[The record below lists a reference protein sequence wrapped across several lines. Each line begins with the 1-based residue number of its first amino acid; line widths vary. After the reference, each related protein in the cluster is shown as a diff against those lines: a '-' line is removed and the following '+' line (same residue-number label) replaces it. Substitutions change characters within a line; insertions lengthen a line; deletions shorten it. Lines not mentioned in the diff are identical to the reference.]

1 MKHSFVQLFGAPSFE
16 RAASCQDEVM
26 LALADV
32 EAASDRITGA
42 TRRTPMWNPTS
53 FKRTPIPVSAELWLK
68 LELLQAT
75 GSFKARGAVSKARAL
90 SPEELHRGL
99 ITASGGNHGL
109 AVAYVGGLL
118 DVPTTICLP
127 TNVNPDKVEK
137 LKAYGAR
144 VVIKGHAWDVSH
156 KNALAIASAEGL
168 TYIHPF
174 ADPLV
179 AAGQGTIALEILED
193 VPRIDTILV
202 AIGGGGL
209 ITGIATAAKAIK
221 PSIRIIGIEPVGA
234 QTLKASLDAGEV
246 VTLPKIETAAV
257 TLAAGRTE
265 PFNFEA
271 VRRHVD
277 EVVLVSDDDMRKA
290 ARWLWSE
297 FAVAA
302 EMSGSA
308 TIAALLNGA
317 VQLRPG
323 ENVCALVCGAGRD
336 GWS

>member
-1 MKHSFVQLFGAPSFE
+1 
-16 RAASCQDEVM
+16 M
-26 LALADV
+26 LALADI
-32 EAASDRITGA
+32 EAASDRITGV
-42 TRRTPMWNPTS
+42 TRRTPMWNATS
-53 FKRTPIPVSAELWLK
+53 FKRAPIPVSAKLWLK
-68 LELLQAT
+68 LELQQAT
-75 GSFKARGAVSKARAL
+75 GSFKARGAVNKARAL

-99 ITASGGNHGL
+99 VTASGGNHGL
-109 AVAYVGGLL
+109 AVAYVGDLL
-118 DVPTTICLP
+118 EVPTTICLP

-137 LKAYGAR
+137 LKAYGAK
-144 VVIKGHAWDVSH
+144 VVIEGAAWHLSNE
-156 KNALAIASAEGL
+156 NALAIAKAEGL

-193 VPRIDTILV
+193 VPQIDTILV

-221 PSIRIIGIEPVGA
+221 PAIRIIGIEPVGA
-234 QTLKASLDAGEV
+234 PTLKASLDAGEV
-246 VTLPKIETAAV
+246 VTLPKIETSAV

-271 VRRHVD
+271 VRQHVD
-277 EVVLVSDDDMRKA
+277 QVVLVTDDDMREA

-297 FAVAA
+297 FAIAA
-302 EMSGSA
+302 EMSGAASV
-308 TIAALLNGA
+308 AALLNGA
-317 VQLRPG
+317 VQVRPG
-323 ENVCALVCGAGRD
+323 ENVCTLICGVGRD

>member
-1 MKHSFVQLFGAPSFE
+1 
-16 RAASCQDEVM
+16 M
-26 LALADV
+26 LALADI
-32 EAASDRITGA
+32 EAARDRIAGV
-42 TRRTPMWNPTS
+42 TRRTPMWNATS
-53 FKRTPIPVSAELWLK
+53 LKRAPIPFSAKLWLK

-75 GSFKARGAVSKARAL
+75 GSFKARGAVNKARAL
-90 SPEELHRGL
+90 SPEELKRGL
-99 ITASGGNHGL
+99 VTASGGNHGL
-109 AVAYVGGLL
+109 AVAYVGNLL
-118 DVPTTICLP
+118 EVPTTICLP
-127 TNVNPDKVEK
+127 INVNPDKVEK
-137 LKAYGAR
+137 LKAYGAK
-144 VVIKGHAWDVSH
+144 VVIEGAAWHVSNE
-156 KNALAIASAEGL
+156 NALAIAEAEDL

-193 VPRIDTILV
+193 VPQIDTILV

-221 PSIRIIGIEPVGA
+221 PAIRIIGIEPVGA
-234 QTLKASLDAGEV
+234 QTLRASLDAGEV

-271 VRRHVD
+271 VRQHVD
-277 EVVLVSDDDMRKA
+277 EVVLVTDDDMREA

-297 FAVAA
+297 LAIAA
-302 EMSGSA
+302 EMSGAASV
-308 TIAALLNGA
+308 AALLNGA
-317 VQLRPG
+317 VQVRPG
-323 ENVCALVCGAGRD
+323 ENVCALVCGVGRD

>member
-1 MKHSFVQLFGAPSFE
+1 
-16 RAASCQDEVM
+16 
-26 LALADV
+26 
-32 EAASDRITGA
+32 
-42 TRRTPMWNPTS
+42 MWNATS
-53 FKRTPIPVSAELWLK
+53 LKRAPIPFSAKLWLK

-75 GSFKARGAVSKARAL
+75 GSFKARGAVNKARAL
-90 SPEELHRGL
+90 SPEELKRGL
-99 ITASGGNHGL
+99 VTASGGNHGL
-109 AVAYVGGLL
+109 AVAYVGNLL
-118 DVPTTICLP
+118 EVPTTICLP
-127 TNVNPDKVEK
+127 INVNPDKVEK
-137 LKAYGAR
+137 LKAYGAK
-144 VVIKGHAWDVSH
+144 VVIEGAAWHVSNE
-156 KNALAIASAEGL
+156 NALAIAEAEDL

-193 VPRIDTILV
+193 VPQIDTILV

-221 PSIRIIGIEPVGA
+221 PAIRIIGIEPVGA
-234 QTLKASLDAGEV
+234 QTLRASLDAGEV

-271 VRRHVD
+271 VRQHVD
-277 EVVLVSDDDMRKA
+277 EVVLVTDDDMREA

-297 FAVAA
+297 LAIAA
-302 EMSGSA
+302 EMSGAASV
-308 TIAALLNGA
+308 AALLNGA
-317 VQLRPG
+317 VQVRPG
-323 ENVCALVCGAGRD
+323 ENVCALVCGVGRD

>member
-1 MKHSFVQLFGAPSFE
+1 
-16 RAASCQDEVM
+16 
-26 LALADV
+26 
-32 EAASDRITGA
+32 
-42 TRRTPMWNPTS
+42 MWNATS
-53 FKRTPIPVSAELWLK
+53 FKRAAIPMSAELWLK
-68 LELLQAT
+68 LELLQVT

-90 SPEELHRGL
+90 SPEELDRGL

-144 VVIKGHAWDVSH
+144 VVIKGHAWDVSN
-156 KNALAIASAEGL
+156 KNALAIAGAEGL

-221 PSIRIIGIEPVGA
+221 PSIRIVGIEPVGA

-246 VTLPKIETAAV
+246 VTLPKIETA
-257 TLAAGRTE
+257 R
-265 PFNFEA
+265 
-271 VRRHVD
+271 D
-277 EVVLVSDDDMRKA
+277 
-290 ARWLWSE
+290 AR
-297 FAVAA
+297 
-302 EMSGSA
+302 G
-308 TIAALLNGA
+308 GPHRA
-317 VQLRPG
+317 VQFRSRSSTRRR
-323 ENVCALVCGAGRD
+323 GRSCL
-336 GWS
+336 G

>member
-1 MKHSFVQLFGAPSFE
+1 
-16 RAASCQDEVM
+16 M
-26 LALADV
+26 LALVDV
-32 EAASDRITGA
+32 EAAWDRIAGM
-42 TRRTPMWNPTS
+42 TRRTPMWNATS
-53 FKRTPIPVSAELWLK
+53 FNRAPIPNSAKLWLK

-75 GSFKARGAVSKARAL
+75 GSFKARGAVNKARAL

-109 AVAYVGGLL
+109 AVAYVGDLL
-118 DVPTTICLP
+118 GVPTTICLP

-137 LKAYGAR
+137 LRAYGAKI
-144 VVIKGHAWDVSH
+144 VIEGAAWHVSNE
-156 KNALAIASAEGL
+156 NALAIAQAEGL

-193 VPRIDTILV
+193 VPQIDTILV

-221 PSIRIIGIEPVGA
+221 PAIRIIGIEPVGA
-234 QTLKASLDAGEV
+234 PTLKASLDAGEV

-271 VRRHVD
+271 VREHVD
-277 EVVLVSDDDMRKA
+277 GVVLVTDDDMREA

-297 FAVAA
+297 FAIAA
-302 EMSGSA
+302 EMSGAASV
-308 TIAALLNGA
+308 AALLNGA
-317 VQLRPG
+317 VQVRPG
-323 ENVCALVCGAGRD
+323 ENVCALVCGVGRD

>member
-1 MKHSFVQLFGAPSFE
+1 
-16 RAASCQDEVM
+16 
-26 LALADV
+26 
-32 EAASDRITGA
+32 
-42 TRRTPMWNPTS
+42 MWNATS
-53 FKRTPIPVSAELWLK
+53 FKRAPIPVSAELWLK

-75 GSFKARGAVSKARAL
+75 GSFKARGAVNKARAL

-99 ITASGGNHGL
+99 VTASGGNHGL
-109 AVAYVGGLL
+109 AVAYVGHLL
-118 DVPTTICLP
+118 GVPTTICLP

-137 LKAYGAR
+137 LKAYGAK
-144 VVIKGHAWDVSH
+144 VVIEGAAWHVSNE
-156 KNALAIASAEGL
+156 NALAIAEAESL

-193 VPRIDTILV
+193 VPQIDTILV

-221 PSIRIIGIEPVGA
+221 PAIRIIGIEPVGA

-271 VRRHVD
+271 DRQHVD
-277 EVVLVSDDDMRKA
+277 EVVLVTDDDMREA

-297 FAVAA
+297 FAIAA
-302 EMSGSA
+302 EMSGAASV
-308 TIAALLNGA
+308 AALLNGA
-317 VQLRPG
+317 VQVRSD
-323 ENVCALVCGAGRD
+323 ENVCALVCGVGRD